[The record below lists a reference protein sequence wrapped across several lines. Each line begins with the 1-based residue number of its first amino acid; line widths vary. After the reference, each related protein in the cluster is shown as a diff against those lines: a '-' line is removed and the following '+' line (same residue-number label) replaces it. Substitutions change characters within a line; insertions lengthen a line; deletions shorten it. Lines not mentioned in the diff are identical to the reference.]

1 MSIRHRIAK
10 LERQGARPAHREQS
24 LRDVA
29 RAIAFIATQ
38 RRLRAESESR

>member
-10 LERQGARPAHREQS
+10 LEQQAARPAPREQS

-29 RAIAFIATQ
+29 RAIAFMAAQ
-38 RRLRAESESR
+38 RKMRAESESR

>member
-10 LERQGARPAHREQS
+10 LEQQAARPEPREPS

-29 RAIAFIATQ
+29 RAIAFMAAE
-38 RRLRAESESR
+38 RRLKAESESR

>member
-1 MSIRHRIAK
+1 MSIRHRITK
-10 LERQGARPAHREQS
+10 LEQQAARQEPREQS

-29 RAIAFIATQ
+29 RAIAFMAAQ

>member
-10 LERQGARPAHREQS
+10 LEQQAGRPAPREPS

-29 RAIAFIATQ
+29 RAIAFMAAQ
-38 RRLRAESESR
+38 RRMRAESETL

>member
-10 LERQGARPAHREQS
+10 LEQQAARPAPREQS

-29 RAIAFIATQ
+29 RAIAFMATQ
-38 RRLRAESESR
+38 RRMRAEGENE